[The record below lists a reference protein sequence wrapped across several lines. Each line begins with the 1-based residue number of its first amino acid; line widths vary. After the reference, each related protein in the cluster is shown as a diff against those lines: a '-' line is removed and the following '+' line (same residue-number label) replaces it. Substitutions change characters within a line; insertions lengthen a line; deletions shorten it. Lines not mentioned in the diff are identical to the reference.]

1 MEFTISQIAEIVNGE
16 VIGNPNIWINQ
27 LTKIE
32 EGREHSLSF
41 LSNPKYAEY
50 LYRTKSSAVIVN
62 KDFVPH
68 QQINTTLIRVKDAYA
83 SFAQLLR
90 IVVDLQK
97 KREGI
102 EQPSFIDETAEIDE
116 NIYIG
121 AFSYIGK
128 NVRIGKNVHIYPHC
142 YLGDNVTIKKNST
155 LYSGVKVYYN
165 CHIGKNSTIHS
176 GSVIGSDGFGF
187 VANTD
192 KAYDKIPQIGN
203 VIVKEGVEIGAN
215 TCIDRATMGSTIIN
229 KGVKLDNMIQVAHNV
244 EIGENTV
251 IAAHSAIAGSSKVG
265 KNCMIGGQVAIA
277 GHLTIA
283 NHVKIAG
290 KTGITKS
297 VTKDGEILQG
307 PLAFNLKDF
316 QRSYIF
322 FRQLPML
329 AKRIEKLEKQFML

>member
-1 MEFTISQIAEIVNGE
+1 MEFTISQIAEMLNGE
-16 VIGNPNIWINQ
+16 IIGNPNVYINQ

-32 EGREHSLSF
+32 EGRENSLSF
-41 LSNPKYAEY
+41 LSNPKYTEH
-50 LYRTKSSAVIVN
+50 LYKTKSSAVIVN
-62 KDFVPH
+62 KDFVSH
-68 QQINTTLIRVKDAYA
+68 KQLNTTLIKVKDAYA

-90 IVVDLQK
+90 IVEDLQK

-102 EQPSFIDETAEIDE
+102 EQPCFINETAEIGK

-121 AFSYIGK
+121 AFAYIGK
-128 NVRIGKNVHIYPHC
+128 NVRIGDNVQIYPHC
-142 YLGDNVTIKKNST
+142 FVGDHVTIKNNST
-155 LYSGVKVYYN
+155 LYSGVKVYRHCCIDQN
-165 CHIGKNSTIHS
+165 NTIHS

-187 VANTD
+187 APNTD

-203 VIVKEGVEIGAN
+203 VIIKAGVEIGAN

-251 IAAHSAIAGSSKVG
+251 IASHTAIAGSSKVG

-283 NHVKIAG
+283 NNVKIAG
-290 KTGITKS
+290 KTGIAKS
-297 VTKDGEILQG
+297 VTKEGEILQG

-329 AKRIEKLEKQFML
+329 AKRIEKLEEEFIL

>member
-1 MEFTISQIAEIVNGE
+1 MEFTISKIAEMLNGE
-16 VIGNPNIWINQ
+16 VIGNPKIRINQ

-32 EGREHSLSF
+32 EGCEHSLSF
-41 LSNPKYAEY
+41 LSNPKYTEY
-50 LYRTKSSAVIVN
+50 IYKTKSSAVIVN
-62 KDFVPH
+62 KDFVPY
-68 QQINTTLIRVKDAYA
+68 QKINTTLIKVKDAYT
-83 SFAQLLR
+83 SFAQLLK
-90 IVVDLQK
+90 IVEDIQK

-102 EQPSFIDETAEIDE
+102 EQPCFIDETAIIDE

-128 NVRIGKNVHIYPHC
+128 NVRIGKNVHIYPQC
-142 YLGDNVTIKKNST
+142 YIGENVTIKNNST
-155 LYSGVKVYYN
+155 LYSGVKIYHN
-165 CHIGKNSTIHS
+165 CHIDKNSTIHS

-187 VANTD
+187 AQNTER
-192 KAYDKIPQIGN
+192 AYDKIPQVGN
-203 VIVKEGVEIGAN
+203 VIIKEDVEIGAN

-251 IAAHSAIAGSSKVG
+251 IASHTAIAGSSKIG
-265 KNCMIGGQVAIA
+265 ENCMIGGQVAIA

-283 NHVKIAG
+283 NRVKIAG
-290 KTGITKS
+290 KTGIAKS
-297 VTKDGEILQG
+297 VLKDGEILQG

-322 FRQLPML
+322 FKQLPML
-329 AKRIEKLEKQFML
+329 AKRIEKLEKEFIL

>member
-1 MEFTISQIAEIVNGE
+1 MEFTISQIAEMLNGE
-16 VIGNPNIWINQ
+16 VIGNPNVYINQ

-41 LSNPKYAEY
+41 LSNPKYTEH
-50 LYRTKSSAVIVN
+50 LYKTKSSAVIVN
-62 KDFVPH
+62 KDFAPN
-68 QQINTTLIRVKDAYA
+68 QKLNTTLIKVKDAYA

-90 IVVDLQK
+90 IVDDLQK

-102 EQPSFIDETAEIDE
+102 EQPCFIDETTEIGK

-121 AFSYIGK
+121 AFAYIGK
-128 NVRIGKNVHIYPHC
+128 NVKIGENVHIYPHC
-142 YLGDNVTIKKNST
+142 YIGDHVTIEKNST
-155 LYSGVKVYYN
+155 LYSGVKVYHN
-165 CHIGKNSTIHS
+165 CHINQNSTIHS

-187 VANTD
+187 APNTD

-203 VIVKEGVEIGAN
+203 VIIKEGVEIGAN
-215 TCIDRATMGSTIIN
+215 TCIDRATMGSTIIH

-251 IAAHSAIAGSSKVG
+251 IASHTAIAGSSKIG
-265 KNCMIGGQVAIA
+265 RNCMIGGQVAIA

-290 KTGITKS
+290 KTGIAKS

-329 AKRIEKLEKQFML
+329 AKRIEKLEKEFIL

>member
-1 MEFTISQIAEIVNGE
+1 MEFTISKIAEMLDGE
-16 VIGNPNIWINQ
+16 VIGNPKIWINQ

-32 EGREHSLSF
+32 EGCEHSLSF
-41 LSNPKYAEY
+41 LSNPKYTEFIY
-50 LYRTKSSAVIVN
+50 KTKSSAVIVN
-62 KDFVPH
+62 NDFVPH
-68 QQINTTLIRVKDAYA
+68 QKINTTLIKVKDAYT
-83 SFAQLLR
+83 SFAQLLK
-90 IVVDLQK
+90 IVEDIQK

-102 EQPSFIDETAEIDE
+102 EQPCFIDETAIIDE

-128 NVRIGKNVHIYPHC
+128 NVRIGKNVHIYPQC
-142 YLGDNVTIKKNST
+142 YIGDNVTIKNNST
-155 LYSGVKVYYN
+155 LYSGVKIYHN
-165 CHIGKNSTIHS
+165 CHIDKNSTIHS

-187 VANTD
+187 AQNTER
-192 KAYDKIPQIGN
+192 AYDKIPQVGN
-203 VIVKEGVEIGAN
+203 VIIKEDVEIGAN

-244 EIGENTV
+244 EIGKNTV
-251 IAAHSAIAGSSKVG
+251 IASHTAIAGSSKIG
-265 KNCMIGGQVAIA
+265 ENCMIGGQVAIA

-283 NHVKIAG
+283 NRVKIAG
-290 KTGITKS
+290 KTGIAKS
-297 VTKDGEILQG
+297 VVKDGEILQG

-329 AKRIEKLEKQFML
+329 AKRIEKLEKEFIL

>member
-1 MEFTISQIAEIVNGE
+1 MEFTISKIAEMLNGE

-27 LTKIE
+27 LTKIQ
-32 EGREHSLSF
+32 EGCEHSISF
-41 LSNPKYAEY
+41 LSNPKYTEHIY
-50 LYRTKSSAVIVN
+50 KTKSSAVIVN
-62 KDFVPH
+62 KNFEPH
-68 QQINTTLIRVKDAYA
+68 HKINTTLIKVKDAYA

-90 IVVDLQK
+90 IVEDIQK

-102 EQPSFIDETAEIDE
+102 EQPCFIDETAVIDE

-128 NVRIGKNVHIYPHC
+128 NVRIGKNVHIYPQC
-142 YLGDNVTIKKNST
+142 YIGDHVTIESNST
-155 LYSGVKVYYN
+155 LYSGVKVYQN
-165 CHIGKNSTIHS
+165 CHIDKNSTIHS

-187 VANTD
+187 APNTER
-192 KAYDKIPQIGN
+192 AFDKIPQIGN
-203 VIVKEGVEIGAN
+203 VIIKEGVEIGAN
-215 TCIDRATMGSTIIN
+215 TCIDRATMGSTIIH

-251 IAAHSAIAGSSKVG
+251 IASHTAIAGSSKVG

-290 KTGITKS
+290 KTGIAKS

-322 FRQLPML
+322 FKQLPML
-329 AKRIEKLEKQFML
+329 AKRIEKLEKEFIL